1 MPTPPRNPR
10 PPFSGGALPVSDLS
24 RAALA
29 KFIGAGVLVFVLVI
43 VASTTTYVVEPGQRG
58 IKVTLGKAAD
68 QFLPEG
74 FGLKSPFITTIVP
87 VDVRQKTESV
97 KADCFSSD
105 LQQVSVELRVLY
117 RIPESSVVQIYRQY
131 AGNPFDSLIAPR
143 VQEAIKEV
151 TALRTAEQIVKER
164 EEIKQQALAAS
175 KQKIGTI
182 LWVEDI
188 VIRNIDLSA
197 ELERAIEAKMV
208 AEQQAA
214 QARFTQMQ
222 TQVEA
227 ETAVIRA
234 RGEAEAIRVRG
245 DALKLNPAFLR
256 LQIVERWNGKS
267 PLVVPSEPHNP
278 GAGLLLPLGPAA
290 NTPEP

>member
-1 MPTPPRNPR
+1 M
-10 PPFSGGALPVSDLS
+10 S

-29 KFIGAGVLVFVLVI
+29 RLIGAGVLVFVLVI
-43 VASTTTYVVEPGQRG
+43 LAATTTYVVQPGTRG
-58 IKVTLGKAAD
+58 IKVTLGKVAD
-68 QFLPEG
+68 EFLPQG

-97 KADCFSSD
+97 RADCFSSD
-105 LQQVSVELRVLY
+105 LQQVTTELRVLY
-117 RIPESSVVQIYRQY
+117 RVPEESVVQIYRQY

-151 TALRTAEQIVKER
+151 TALKTAEQIVKDR
-164 EEIKQQALAAS
+164 EEIKQKALAAA
-175 KQKIGTI
+175 KQKIGSI

-188 VIRNIDLSA
+188 VIRNIDLSS

-214 QARFTQMQ
+214 QARFTQLQ

-227 ETAVIRA
+227 ETAVIKA
-234 RGEAEAIRVRG
+234 RGEAEAIKARG
-245 DALKLNPAFLR
+245 DALKMNPAFLR
-256 LQIVERWNGKS
+256 LQIVESWNGKS
-267 PLVVPSEPHNP
+267 PLVVPADPGNA
-278 GAGLLLPLGPAA
+278 GAGLLLPLGPAPSS
-290 NTPEP
+290 PEP